1 MLTNIQQ
8 AAGDLL
14 HLFYPHACAGC
25 GEHLSDNKQTLCLDC
40 LMDLSPTGF
49 ENIEANP
56 VEKIFYGRLRIRA
69 AFAAYY
75 FIKNSPLQ
83 QIIHAFKYQQDR
95 KVCIQ
100 MGILMGQMIKNNPRI
115 NPVDCLIPMPIHRQ
129 REKKRGYN
137 QATLLCEGI
146 AQVTGIPVYEHVVQR
161 IKSTE
166 TQTHKG
172 RGERWMNVQSGF
184 IVRDAFVIEQKNILL
199 VDDVITTGATLEA
212 CGEEMLKANLASLS
226 IAALAWASEQS

>member
-1 MLTNIQQ
+1 MLTYLKQ

-25 GEHLSDNKQTLCLDC
+25 GEHLSDNKQSVCLDC

-49 ENIEANP
+49 EHIQANP
-56 VEKIFYGRLRIRA
+56 VEKIFYGRLRVQT

-75 FIKNSPLQ
+75 FTKNSPLQ
-83 QIIHAFKYQQDR
+83 QVIHAFKYQGHR
-95 KVCIQ
+95 EVCLQ
-100 MGILMGQMIKNNPRI
+100 MGMLIGHMIKDNPRTH
-115 NPVDCLIPMPIHRQ
+115 PVDCLVPMPIHTS

-137 QATLLCEGI
+137 QATLLCEGL
-146 AQVTGIPVYEHVVQR
+146 AQVTGIPVHDQNVLR

-172 RGERWMNVQSGF
+172 KGERWINVQSGF
-184 IVRDAFVIEQKNILL
+184 VVTNPSAIKHKNILL

-212 CGEEMLKANLASLS
+212 CGEVLLKANPASLS
-226 IAALAWASEQS
+226 IAALAWASE

>member
-1 MLTNIQQ
+1 MLTYLQQ

-14 HLFYPHACAGC
+14 HLFYPYACAGC
-25 GEHLSDNKQTLCLDC
+25 GEHLSDHKQSVCLDC

-49 ENIEANP
+49 EHIAANP
-56 VEKIFYGRLRIRA
+56 VEKIFYGRLRVRT

-83 QIIHAFKYQQDR
+83 QIIHAFKYQHHR
-95 KVCIQ
+95 EVCLQ
-100 MGILMGQMIKNNPRI
+100 MGILMGQMIKDHPRI
-115 NPVDCLIPMPIHRQ
+115 NPVDFLVPMPIHTQ

-137 QATLLCEGI
+137 QASVFCEGI
-146 AQVTGIPVYEHVVQR
+146 TQVTGIPVQDHVVQR
-161 IKSTE
+161 VRSTE

-172 RGERWMNVQSGF
+172 RGERWINVQSGF
-184 IVRDAFVIEQKNILL
+184 IISDPSVIEQKNILL

-212 CGEEMLKANLASLS
+212 CGEVILKAGPASLS
-226 IAALAWASEQS
+226 IASLAWASE

>member
-1 MLTNIQQ
+1 MLTYLKQ

-25 GEHLSDNKQTLCLDC
+25 GEHLSDNKQSVCLDC
-40 LMDLSPTGF
+40 LMDLSPTCF
-49 ENIEANP
+49 EQIQANP
-56 VEKIFYGRLRIRA
+56 VEKIFYGRLRLRT

-75 FIKNSPLQ
+75 FTKNSPLQ
-83 QIIHAFKYQQDR
+83 QIIHAFKYQGHR
-95 KVCIQ
+95 EVCLQ
-100 MGILMGQMIKNNPRI
+100 MGMLIGHIIKDNPRTH
-115 NPVDCLIPMPIHRQ
+115 PVDCLVPMPIHTS

-146 AQVTGIPVYEHVVQR
+146 AQVTGIPVHDKNVLR

-172 RGERWMNVQSGF
+172 RGERWINVQSGF
-184 IVRDAFVIEQKNILL
+184 IVTNPSAIEHKNILL

-212 CGEEMLKANLASLS
+212 CGEVMLKANPASLS
-226 IAALAWASEQS
+226 IAALAWASE